1 MIEIDGSMLS
11 GSGTLLRYA
20 TAFATIRQEPL
31 HMVRIRAKRAKPG
44 LRPQHLLAVKACCS
58 ISGGHVEGAEVDSQE
73 ILYSPGKD
81 LRGGEFRF
89 DIGTAGSATMLAFT
103 LIGPALFGR
112 QASRFSIVGGLFQ
125 DFAPSFFHMQKV
137 LIPLLGRMGADIKLI
152 MDRPGY
158 VPKGGG
164 LITMVVVPLGG
175 PLKPLQMIQ
184 RGAIEEIRGIALSS
198 HLSQQKVS
206 RRMADRC
213 MQLLLRQVPDCEID
227 IMEDSTAAQRG
238 AALAVWARSRENCLL
253 GADQAGKPGRRS
265 EAIADFVARSLIDDF
280 GSGACTDRHLADQ
293 LILFAALADGTSEY
307 SVPKVTDHVRAN
319 LWLVEKILGAH
330 TEIKGKILKVSGIA
344 YKTSNSLHLS

>member
-20 TAFATIRQEPL
+20 TALATIRQEPL

-103 LIGPALFGR
+103 LIGPALFGK

-175 PLKPLQMIQ
+175 PLKRLQMTQ

-198 HLSQQKVS
+198 HLSQQEVS
-206 RRMADRC
+206 RRMADRSERITTGAGLENGFSPLAYIS
-213 MQLLLRQVPDCEID
+213 QCE
-227 IMEDSTAAQRG
+227 T
-238 AALAVWARSRENCLL
+238 
-253 GADQAGKPGRRS
+253 
-265 EAIADFVARSLIDDF
+265 
-280 GSGACTDRHLADQ
+280 
-293 LILFAALADGTSEY
+293 
-307 SVPKVTDHVRAN
+307 
-319 LWLVEKILGAH
+319 
-330 TEIKGKILKVSGIA
+330 
-344 YKTSNSLHLS
+344 